1 MVVRMPTSNACS
13 LYSNH
18 SQIQHARQ
26 EDINAIKEAIKRMGT
41 IHQEAFLATTGPKE
55 QKLSSELNNV
65 IQETNPKA
73 QSAKAML
80 SVSFRVAWSNVCI

>member
-1 MVVRMPTSNACS
+1 
-13 LYSNH
+13 
-18 SQIQHARQ
+18 
-26 EDINAIKEAIKRMGT
+26 MGT

-73 QSAKAML
+73 QRAKAML
-80 SVSFRVAWSNVCI
+80 SVRLFVFPPCSID